1 MATKNVLPTNYQDDI
16 IADNMGGKRRYNLI
30 NNPDGTVSL
39 EDVTKYTQVG
49 SDFNAKN
56 INATNTAINA
66 CYSSTEVDNKLNTK
80 VNTSSIVNNAST
92 LLTATNS
99 AQVAGAVGIKG
110 LKDYI
115 PTVQSG
121 VYQGDLNSLATG
133 IWECLLAG
141 CKNYPHDVAQNQVTV
156 LSYKNKL
163 QILTP
168 SGVGIGLAESKWNGD
183 YFAIRRCVNNNWD
196 NWVTIGGACGFNDAY
211 KTEPLKDALSVDLNN
226 PYGASNRTVRV
237 DRERGSY
244 NLPKNCLSGVR
255 EVTWVYNNWVILR
268 ITGVDTEQK
277 PRMWTTEYRKCD
289 GYQGWKDW
297 SMITQGLDRGP
308 VQNIYAGHWDFGI
321 DPSTTRFLFMSNS
334 AIKDLLQVNTPITQ
348 KNTAVFITSA
358 GGYLSGG
365 EEIAGG
371 NYSLINTNLRCY
383 YMGGGWYCELDPYA
397 TAGSSGLTR
406 HVEIDWLIVHWGDYD
421 SVGAKSG
428 IG

>member
-39 EDVTKYTQVG
+39 EDVTNYTQVG

-80 VNTSSIVNNAST
+80 VNTSAIVNNAST
-92 LLTATNS
+92 LLSATNTS
-99 AQVAGAVGIKG
+99 QVAGAVGIKG

-168 SGVGIGLAESKWNGD
+168 SGSGIGASQSKWNGD
-183 YFAIRRCVNNNWD
+183 YFAIRRCVNNSWE
-196 NWVTIGGACGFNDAY
+196 NWVTIGGTCGFNDAY
-211 KTEPLKDALSVDLNN
+211 KTECLKDALSVDLNN
-226 PYGASNRTVRV
+226 PYGLSNRTMRV
-237 DRERGSY
+237 NRDEGSY
-244 NLPKNCLSGVR
+244 NLPKKCLRGVR
-255 EVTWVYNNWVILR
+255 EVTWLYNNWVIVR
-268 ITGVDTEQK
+268 ITGLDTEEK
-277 PRMWTTEYRKCD
+277 PRIWTTEYRKGN
-289 GYQGWKDW
+289 GYNKGWSDW
-297 SMITQGLDRGP
+297 SMITQGLDRGVVSRMHAGSWVLNP
-308 VQNIYAGHWDFGI
+308 DIGGTSVQLMTNSDIERLLG
-321 DPSTTRFLFMSNS
+321 TTGVSNANTLVL
-334 AIKDLLQVNTPITQ
+334 AINGDGDADSKHYEGCTY
-348 KNTAVFITSA
+348 K
-358 GGYLSGG
+358 
-365 EEIAGG
+365 
-371 NYSLINTNLRCY
+371 
-383 YMGGGWYCELDPYA
+383 GGGWYVVFNGTNY
-397 TAGSSGLTR
+397 SKQIR
-406 HVEIDWLIVHWGDYD
+406 INWLIIHWGDGTIGAHNG
-421 SVGAKSG
+421 VG
-428 IG
+428 